1 MHHQPLFEEIFQ
13 EFPVPT
19 VILQANAPDFT
30 IIEVNDLFLSLN
42 GKSREELKGK
52 GFFQCYPHPAMSSE
66 EGVDRVRESL
76 DEVLQGEKIVLS
88 AIQKFTKNPVKGQH
102 SHIVYLQA
110 TNKPVLDENRQ
121 IKYIIRSLKDVTET
135 VATQFKHREI
145 NEILTDN
152 EEFLKET
159 QKIAKISSWEIHK
172 GLNVRWSSLHDE
184 IFETGTHLLSSLDA
198 CMNFF
203 KDEEN
208 KAKFRR
214 VFDEAADTGKAFD
227 EEFEVVTAKG
237 NARWLR
243 LIGEGEISNG
253 KFRRVYGV
261 AQDITSQKTMALQ
274 LTHSRNQYLE
284 LIQTIQGVVW
294 EADADT
300 LQMNFISEQITNI
313 LGYTQE
319 ECLHQPKFWQ
329 NHLHP
334 KDKEEIVRYTLNQI
348 KSHSHFSYDYRI
360 MKKDGSYAWL
370 QTSFSVIPENSRP
383 KRIRGLMI
391 DVTATKLLTDLEH
404 LEKTVLELN
413 STPDASLQE
422 VLKIYLEGICDL
434 FHPMICSIMR
444 IKNGRM
450 YNWVSTSLP
459 RDYEALIDGF
469 PVGENSGSCGAA
481 AFLKQPVIV
490 SDIANDPLWGK
501 YQQEALKENLRSCW
515 SYPIISSSGEVMATL
530 GMYYSS
536 VKEPSEEELKVIER
550 TASILKVIIEHS
562 FNTDLLGE
570 TNSLMKQSQ
579 ELAHFGSL
587 QWDIPS
593 DKLTWSK
600 ELYVIFGIDPDTDIT
615 QEGHFEW
622 VHPDDRERV
631 RGEVAYLLSSKKDQ
645 IFEERIIRPSGEIR
659 HLKTWVRVKTN
670 EEGRPVKI
678 LGTCLD
684 ITESKIT
691 EERLVASE
699 QRLRNI
705 LNSQTNYVI
714 RMDLDFKYTYT
725 NKKFFD
731 DFALDKE
738 ESLLGLNSLRT
749 VKEDQKQEV
758 TETINKCITYPNTV
772 LAMELEKVTADGQNK
787 STFWHFICLTDSDGT
802 PYEIQGIGI
811 DISDRK
817 KAEQDREAK
826 SLELKESEKR
836 YSDLFHLSP
845 QPMYLFDTET
855 LFFLDVNTAA
865 IEQYGYSRDEFLSM
879 TIKDIRPKEEIA
891 KLLNELAKTKENNV
905 DFYRAI
911 FTHLTEAGEVIHV
924 DLHSNLVP
932 YKDRSVRLVLA
943 SNITDRIEH
952 LKTLEIQNE
961 KLTEIAWTQSHVVRA
976 PLARIMALID
986 MIKNY
991 PELNE
996 ENEELLGYIFSS
1008 AVELDEVI
1016 REISR
1021 KAEEVKLDDM
1031 DGLEADTGLQRD
1043 N

>member
-1 MHHQPLFEEIFQ
+1 MNKELLFEEIFQ
-13 EFPVPT
+13 AFPVPT
-19 VILQANAPDFT
+19 VIIQANAPDFT
-30 IIEVNDLFLSLN
+30 IIEVNEMFLSLS
-42 GKSREELKGK
+42 GSFREALVGNS
-52 GFFQCYPHPAMSSE
+52 FFQCNPDPATMSTDNIETVRKSLLLVLE
-66 EGVDRVRESL
+66 EKRTVRDS
-76 DEVLQGEKIVLS
+76 
-88 AIQKFTKNPVKGQH
+88 IQKYTQSPVKDQH
-102 SHIVYLQA
+102 PNILYLQA
-110 TNKPVLDENRQ
+110 TNEPVLDESGEV
-121 IKYIIRSLKDVTET
+121 KYIIRSLKDVTET
-135 VATQFKHREI
+135 VNTQIKEREI
-145 NEILTDN
+145 TDALIKNEN
-152 EEFLKET
+152 FLKET
-159 QKIAKISSWEIHK
+159 QRVARIGSWEVDK
-172 GLNVRWSSLHDE
+172 DFNLRWSSLHYE
-184 IFETGTHLLSSLDA
+184 IFETGPGFAPSLEEGI
-198 CMNFF
+198 NFF
-203 KDEEN
+203 KGEEN
-208 KAKFRR
+208 KARFRR
-214 VFDEAADTGKAFD
+214 LFDEAIRTGRMFD

-237 NARWLR
+237 NVRWLR

-300 LQMNFISEQITNI
+300 LEMNFISEQITNI

-370 QTSFSVIPENSRP
+370 QTSFSVIPENNRP

-459 RDYEALIDGF
+459 PDYEVLIDGF

-530 GMYYSS
+530 GIYYSS

-587 QWDIPS
+587 QWDIFS
-593 DKLTWSK
+593 DKLSWSK

-684 ITESKIT
+684 ITESKKT

-699 QRLRNI
+699 QRLRHI

-738 ESLLGLNSLRT
+738 DSLLGLNSLRT
-749 VKEDQKQEV
+749 VREDQKQEV
-758 TETINKCITYPNTV
+758 TEAINECIAHPNTV
-772 LAMELEKVTADGQNK
+772 FAMELEKVTAGGENK
-787 STFWHFICLTDSDGT
+787 STFWHFICLTDSDGK
-802 PYEIQGIGI
+802 PYEVQGIGI

-845 QPMYLFDTET
+845 QPMYLFDTDS
-855 LFFLDVNTAA
+855 LSFLDVNTAA

-879 TIKDIRPKEEIA
+879 TIKEIRPKEEIA
-891 KLLNELAKTKENNV
+891 KLLKELAKAKENNV

-911 FTHLTEAGEVIHV
+911 YTHLTKAGEVIHV
-924 DLHSNLVP
+924 DLHSNLIP
-932 YKDRSVRLVLA
+932 YKERRVRLVLA
-943 SNITDRIEH
+943 SNITDRIEY
-952 LKTLEIQNE
+952 LKTLEIQNK
-961 KLTEIAWTQSHVVRA
+961 KLTEIAWAQSHVVRA

-986 MIKNY
+986 LIKNY

-996 ENEELLGYIFSS
+996 ENEELLGYIFTS

-1016 REISR
+1016 KDISR
-1021 KAEEVKLDDM
+1021 KAEAVSH
-1031 DGLEADTGLQRD
+1031 EAKD
-1043 N
+1043 